1 MSYIF
6 CVICL
11 HLQAFPGVA
20 SSYSFI
26 PKSKEFVDTS
36 DSESDKQ
43 VENDCV
49 VLSELFI
56 FYSSHVDSKI
66 CWTEIGICAG
76 ILILSNSK
84 LLSISD
90 IVPLTLLVGH
100 QEERSASKN

>member
-1 MSYIF
+1 
-6 CVICL
+6 L
-11 HLQAFPGVA
+11 HLQAFPGVT

-26 PKSKEFVDTS
+26 PKSKEFVHTS

-66 CWTEIGICAG
+66 WWTEIGICAG

-100 QEERSASKN
+100 REERSACKEIE